1 MPDNL
6 LNFYN
11 LTSTELSSAII
22 VFNILLAFGCAAVV
36 VWVYRLTHRGLSYS
50 QSFLVTLF
58 MVGGISSV
66 VMMVVQ
72 QNIVGAFALLGAF
85 SLIRFRTIVK
95 DTKDVAFVF
104 FSLVEGVAVGT
115 NNYAIAVIALI
126 LVSGLVLLMHRLRLG
141 RKVLSGG
148 YILMVQAA
156 GSDGGRLE
164 TVLDEYAESYHAL
177 HVKKAGEETEYS
189 FALRLKEGRRPDELT
204 DAVKNII
211 NVRVVDLITGKESVE
226 Y

>member
-95 DTKDVAFVF
+95 DTRDIAFVF
-104 FSLVEGVAVGT
+104 FALAIGVAVGT
-115 NNYAIAVIALI
+115 NNYAIAV
-126 LVSGLVLLMHRLRLG
+126 VSV
-141 RKVLSGG
+141 VF
-148 YILMVQAA
+148 I
-156 GSDGGRLE
+156 
-164 TVLDEYAESYHAL
+164 
-177 HVKKAGEETEYS
+177 
-189 FALRLKEGRRPDELT
+189 
-204 DAVKNII
+204 
-211 NVRVVDLITGKESVE
+211 RVVILLAT
-226 Y
+226 

>member
-1 MPDNL
+1 MEA

-11 LTSTELSSAII
+11 TTFTEISAAVA
-22 VFNILLAFGCAAVV
+22 VFVILLTFLIALGI
-36 VWVYRLTHRGLSYS
+36 VWVYKYTHRGLSYS
-50 QSFLVTLF
+50 QSFLTTLI
-58 MVGGISSV
+58 MVAVLGSI

-72 QNIVGAFALLGAF
+72 ENLVGAFALLGAF

-115 NNYAIAVIALI
+115 SNYAIAVIALI

-148 YILMVQAA
+148 YILMVQAT

-164 TVLDEYAESYHAL
+164 TVL
-177 HVKKAGEETEYS
+177 
-189 FALRLKEGRRPDELT
+189 
-204 DAVKNII
+204 
-211 NVRVVDLITGKESVE
+211 
-226 Y
+226 